1 MSFEEFREE
10 CKSLAGKEV
19 KLEKPPKEVGVDVG
33 LALPCF
39 QFEGGPNKKAKE
51 LEEKI
56 NKKKKTYVKEAK
68 AQGPYLNFYI
78 NWDEFSENLELKDIE
93 KKNKNILLEHT
104 SVNPSGP
111 IHVGRLRN
119 SIIGDTLKRIL
130 KASGYDVETHYYVN
144 NMGKQMAM
152 ILWGNENNIEPSDEL
167 KEKYMEYKNKS
178 DFKTMFTYVE
188 SNKKSKDGEIQK
200 ILKNAEEGN
209 KDILNKLEKISE
221 NCLEGQLE
229 VLKRINVDF
238 DEFDFESKYVK
249 NRDTKKILDKLDEY
263 LIERDGLKGLD
274 LSKFGLERRG
284 GILPLLRKDGTS
296 VYILRDIAYHL
307 EKSNKSKWLVN
318 VVGEDHKVEMKELKT
333 ILKEYFDVNAKIDVI
348 HFAFVS
354 FEGMQLSTRKGQT
367 APLDLLLDDGLK
379 KSKEEMEKRD
389 IDYDKK
395 RAEKITT
402 AAIRYSIIKHGNNKQ
417 IKFNWEEA
425 LNFEG
430 DTGPY
435 LQYTYARASSIL
447 RKAEESFGKLNPK
460 TDKEKKIIKK
470 LSKFNYVLEESGEQF
485 KPNTFANY
493 LYDLCS
499 LFNEFYHETKVIGS
513 KREKDLL
520 LFVKIVKENIKK
532 GLNILGIEAIE
543 EM

>member
-51 LEEKI
+51 LKEKK

-379 KSKEEMEKRD
+379 NP
-389 IDYDKK
+389 KK
-395 RAEKITT
+395 R
-402 AAIRYSIIKHGNNKQ
+402 
-417 IKFNWEEA
+417 W
-425 LNFEG
+425 
-430 DTGPY
+430 
-435 LQYTYARASSIL
+435 
-447 RKAEESFGKLNPK
+447 
-460 TDKEKKIIKK
+460 
-470 LSKFNYVLEESGEQF
+470 
-485 KPNTFANY
+485 
-493 LYDLCS
+493 
-499 LFNEFYHETKVIGS
+499 
-513 KREKDLL
+513 
-520 LFVKIVKENIKK
+520 KK
-532 GLNILGIEAIE
+532 GI
-543 EM
+543 

>member
-1 MSFEEFREE
+1 
-10 CKSLAGKEV
+10 
-19 KLEKPPKEVGVDVG
+19 
-33 LALPCF
+33 
-39 QFEGGPNKKAKE
+39 
-51 LEEKI
+51 
-56 NKKKKTYVKEAK
+56 
-68 AQGPYLNFYI
+68 
-78 NWDEFSENLELKDIE
+78 
-93 KKNKNILLEHT
+93 
-104 SVNPSGP
+104 
-111 IHVGRLRN
+111 
-119 SIIGDTLKRIL
+119 
-130 KASGYDVETHYYVN
+130 
-144 NMGKQMAM
+144 
-152 ILWGNENNIEPSDEL
+152 
-167 KEKYMEYKNKS
+167 
-178 DFKTMFTYVE
+178 
-188 SNKKSKDGEIQK
+188 
-200 ILKNAEEGN
+200 
-209 KDILNKLEKISE
+209 
-221 NCLEGQLE
+221 
-229 VLKRINVDF
+229 
-238 DEFDFESKYVK
+238 
-249 NRDTKKILDKLDEY
+249 
-263 LIERDGLKGLD
+263 
-274 LSKFGLERRG
+274 
-284 GILPLLRKDGTS
+284 
-296 VYILRDIAYHL
+296 
-307 EKSNKSKWLVN
+307 
-318 VVGEDHKVEMKELKT
+318 
-333 ILKEYFDVNAKIDVI
+333 
-348 HFAFVS
+348 
-354 FEGMQLSTRKGQT
+354 
-367 APLDLLLDDGLK
+367 
-379 KSKEEMEKRD
+379 MEKRD